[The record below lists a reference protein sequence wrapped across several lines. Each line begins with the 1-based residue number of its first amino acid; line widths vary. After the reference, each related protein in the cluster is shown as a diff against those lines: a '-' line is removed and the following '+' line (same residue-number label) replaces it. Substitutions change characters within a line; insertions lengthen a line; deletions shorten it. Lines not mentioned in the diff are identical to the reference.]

1 MEERKIPVVLSIRG
15 EQYYDKVDP
24 DETELMTEGTMT
36 VLEDGFLLTYEET
49 ELTGMEGTR
58 TTLRIKP
65 DYVKLVR
72 TGLYPS
78 ELVFELGKRHL
89 SLYHTEFGDLSIVV
103 STQSIHS
110 TLTDDGGEL
119 DVQYAVEVANTPVG
133 INHLNLNIKNA
144 EEGAIYQ

>member
-1 MEERKIPVVLSIRG
+1 MKKDVIISIRG
-15 EQYYDKVDP
+15 LQTSEGETGDPITLVTPGRYYRKNDCYYIS
-24 DETELMTEGTMT
+24 
-36 VLEDGFLLTYEET
+36 YEET
-49 ELTGMEGTR
+49 ELTGLEGTR
-58 TTLRIKP
+58 TTLRVKP

-89 SLYHTEFGDLSIVV
+89 SLYHTDYGDLSIVV
-103 STQSIHS
+103 STQSIRS
-110 TLTDDGGEL
+110 SLTDDGGEL
-119 DVQYAVEVANTPVG
+119 DVKYAVEVANTPVG

>member
-1 MEERKIPVVLSIRG
+1 M
-15 EQYYDKVDP
+15 
-24 DETELMTEGTMT
+24 
-36 VLEDGFLLTYEET
+36 
-49 ELTGMEGTR
+49 
-58 TTLRIKP
+58 
-65 DYVKLVR
+65 R